1 MTASFFKNICLGH
14 REIDNL
20 HAGKTQAQH
29 QYSRLK
35 YSTVLKFHV
44 TLPAQPVP
52 PLTLAL
58 TGATGKIA
66 SKKHR
71 NREVHKILNN
81 LPESISTQARLGY
94 M

>member
-1 MTASFFKNICLGH
+1 MQAKYKPNIS
-14 REIDNL
+14 IQD
-20 HAGKTQAQH
+20 
-29 QYSRLK
+29 LK

-94 M
+94 MYEVVVPVTASDA